1 MVLDLFVEP
10 LAKFQDNV
18 CALEIARPLYYLAKI
33 VDILIDV
40 SSTLEKLRGLEVG
53 PRRLD
58 FVFRA
63 ELGDELVNEF
73 LP

>member
-1 MVLDLFVEP
+1 MVLDLFIEP

-18 CALEIARPLYYLAKI
+18 CTLEIARPLYYLAKI

-40 SSTLEKLRGLEVG
+40 SSTLEILRGLEVG
-53 PRRLD
+53 PRCLD

-63 ELGDELVNEF
+63 ELSDELVYEF